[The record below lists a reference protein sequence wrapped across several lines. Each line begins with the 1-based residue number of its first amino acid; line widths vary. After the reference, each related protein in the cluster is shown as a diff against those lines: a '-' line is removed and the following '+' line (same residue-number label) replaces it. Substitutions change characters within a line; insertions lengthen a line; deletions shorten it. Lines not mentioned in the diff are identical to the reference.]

1 MIAPCGC
8 RRFGYTVRQRTR
20 VLGGRSMSATV
31 RSALSVLVGT
41 VSTSVVTYVMEA
53 LVVPLVMP
61 LFSGEF
67 DERVAFSH
75 NFWARLFIV
84 AYTLAALAFGG
95 YVAAWIA
102 RRAPVFHAALVGA
115 LQTVITVYF
124 VMLAP
129 HHLYEPP
136 TWKWIALLVLMTPA
150 AAVGGL
156 VRDWQNTSQPV
167 ARVAQPS

>member
-1 MIAPCGC
+1 
-8 RRFGYTVRQRTR
+8 
-20 VLGGRSMSATV
+20 MSATV
-31 RSALSVLVGT
+31 RSVLAVLVGT
-41 VSTSVVTYVMEA
+41 VSTSVVTYVIEM

-61 LFSGEF
+61 LFPGEF
-67 DERVAFSH
+67 DDRVAFSH

-95 YVAAWIA
+95 YVAASIA
-102 RRAPVFHAALVGA
+102 RRAPVFHAVLVGA
-115 LQTVITVYF
+115 LQIVITVYF

-136 TWKWIALLVLMTPA
+136 TWKWIALLFLMVPA

-156 VRDWQNTSQPV
+156 LRSRHNTSRPIGH
-167 ARVAQPS
+167 AAQPS